1 MPQFGAP
8 ATDANL
14 TQGFT
19 AQGNTPSGYGSA
31 TATTTTNYAP
41 GQAGSGTPRPSGT
54 GASTTAAQAE
64 AALGQ
69 NAGYSNSTGPATR
82 QLPTNIGGVIVNAP
96 AMTTLVA
103 ATNPTNL
110 VAIVTNN
117 TPADVTAVSI
127 KAAGGAVVNSTVNA
141 NGQYVVPPG
150 GTITATFSG
159 GTWTWAV

>member
-1 MPQFGAP
+1 MAQFGAP

-19 AQGNTPSGYGSA
+19 AQANTPPGYGSA

-41 GQAGSGTPRPSGT
+41 GQAGSGTPQPSGT
-54 GASTTAAQAE
+54 GASTTADQAE
-64 AALGQ
+64 AVLGQ
-69 NAGYSNSTGPATR
+69 NAGYSNSTGPAIR
-82 QLPTNIGGVIVNAP
+82 QLPANIGGVIVNAP
-96 AMTTLVA
+96 AMTTLVT

-127 KAAGGAVVNSTVNA
+127 KTAGGAVISTTVQPSGA
-141 NGQYVVPPG
+141 YMVPAG
-150 GTITATFSG
+150 GSITATFSG
-159 GTWTWAV
+159 GTWTWTV